1 MTDGGTS
8 AGRTDVKTG
17 WKMTLIAAAVI
28 AAAGAGVIVVRGSH
42 ARSASRAAPDPAV
55 VSLVKVS
62 RGDLQA
68 TVAASGQLQ
77 PNTITTVRPDS
88 NMPTRKLV
96 KILVKEG
103 DRVRTGQALAEVDPS
118 GLDLDLA
125 SARANV
131 EAQKAK
137 LANLLAR
144 PAGLDLA
151 AADASL
157 ASAKNTLDTA
167 QESFDNTKNLFD
179 KGLAAR
185 KDLTDAE
192 RALQAAKAAYTSAQ
206 LSYENV
212 KAQNTDADIQAQRSA
227 VASAESDLQ
236 KTQLI
241 YDSATIRSPVPGVV
255 AEVPVLTGDLISPST
270 ALMTVVDPDPMW
282 LQAQVN
288 ETDMGQVRIGQSATV
303 TPSGFPDLRLQGRVT
318 QIDLH
323 AQVVSNV
330 SVFTTTIEVP
340 NRDGR
345 LLWGMNAD
353 ADISVIDL
361 KNVLT
366 LPTSAI
372 RTSNGVST
380 VTILDGGQQVSWDI
394 QTGATDGTRTQ
405 ILAGLDEGTE
415 VVSGRRSSSGA
426 SGAASGPGG
435 PAMGQVFRI
444 LH

>member
-1 MTDGGTS
+1 V
-8 AGRTDVKTG
+8 A
-17 WKMTLIAAAVI
+17 LIAAAVVVVAGVGLLAI
-28 AAAGAGVIVVRGSH
+28 RGTSSAGA
-42 ARSASRAAPDPAV
+42 ASRAAADPAAPT
-55 VSLVKVS
+55 LVKVA
-62 RGDLQA
+62 RGDLTA
-68 TVAASGQLQ
+68 SIAASGQLQ
-77 PNTITTVRPDS
+77 PNTITTIRPDS

-96 KILVKEG
+96 KILVNEG
-103 DRVRTGQALAEVDPS
+103 DRVKSGQALAEVDPS

-131 EAQKAK
+131 QAQKAK
-137 LANLLAR
+137 LANVLAK

-157 ASAKNTLDTA
+157 STAKNTL
-167 QESFDNTKNLFD
+167 ESARESYDSTKSLFD

-185 KDLTDAE
+185 NVLSDAE
-192 RALQAAKAAYTSAQ
+192 RALQAAKAGYTSAQ

-212 KAQNTDADIQAQRSA
+212 KAQNVDADVQAQRSA

-236 KTQLI
+236 KAQLI
-241 YDSATIRSPVPGVV
+241 YDSITIRSPVAGVV
-255 AEVPVLTGDLISPST
+255 AEIVVNAGDLISPST
-270 ALMTVVDPDPMW
+270 ALMTVIDPNPMW

-288 ETDMGQVRIGQSATV
+288 ETDMAQLRVGQLATV
-303 TPSGFPDLRLQGRVT
+303 TPSGFPDMNLRGKVT

-340 NRDGR
+340 NKDGR

-353 ADISVIDL
+353 AEISVLAL

-372 RTSNGVST
+372 KTSNGAAS
-380 VTILDGGQQVSWDI
+380 VTIIDGGQQVAWDV
-394 QTGATDGTRTQ
+394 QTGATDGARTQ
-405 ILAGLDEGTE
+405 IVAGLDEGTE
-415 VVSGRRSSSGA
+415 VVLSRRSAA
-426 SGAASGPGG
+426 SGAGTAAARRSPSLG
-435 PAMGQVFRI
+435 AMFGI

>member
-1 MTDGGTS
+1 M
-8 AGRTDVKTG
+8 KTG
-17 WKMTLIAAAVI
+17 WKVTLAVAAVVVAAGVVVI
-28 AAAGAGVIVVRGSH
+28 AARGP
-42 ARSASRAAPDPAV
+42 RSGDKTRAADPAAV
-55 VSLVKVS
+55 PIVKVS

-68 TVAASGQLQ
+68 TVTASGQLQ

-96 KILVKEG
+96 KLFVKEG
-103 DRVRTGQALAEVDPS
+103 DRVKAGQPLAEVDPS

-144 PAGLDLA
+144 PADLDLA
-151 AADASL
+151 AAEASL
-157 ASAKNTLDTA
+157 ATARNTQDSA
-167 QESFDNTKNLFD
+167 QESYANTKSLFD
-179 KGLAAR
+179 KGLAAK
-185 KDLTDAE
+185 KDLADAE
-192 RALQAAKAAYTSAQ
+192 RALQAAAAAYTSAR
-206 LSYENV
+206 LNRDNV

-236 KTQLI
+236 KSQLI
-241 YDSATIRSPVPGVV
+241 YDSAVIRSPVAGVV
-255 AEVPVLTGDLISPST
+255 AEIPVLAGDLISPST

-288 ETDMGQVRIGQSATV
+288 ETDMGQVRIGERAVV
-303 TPSGFPDLRLQGRVT
+303 TPSGFPDLRLPGKVT

-340 NRDGR
+340 NHDGR

-353 ADISVIDL
+353 ADISVLDL
-361 KNVLT
+361 KNVLL
-366 LPTSAI
+366 LPASAI
-372 RTSNGVST
+372 RTTGGVTT
-380 VTILDGGQQVSWDI
+380 VTILDEGKQVAWEV

-405 ILAGLDEGTE
+405 IVAGLDEGTE
-415 VVSGRRSSSGA
+415 VVSNRRTPGA
-426 SGAASGPGG
+426 VGGAGGPGG
-435 PAMGQVFRI
+435 PPMGQVFRI

>member
-1 MTDGGTS
+1 M
-8 AGRTDVKTG
+8 KTG
-17 WKMTLIAAAVI
+17 VKVALIAAAVVV
-28 AAAGAGVIVVRGSH
+28 AAGVGLLVVRGTSS
-42 ARSASRAAPDPAV
+42 ARAASRAAADPAAPT
-55 VSLVKVS
+55 LVKVA
-62 RGDLQA
+62 RGDLSA
-68 TVAASGQLQ
+68 SIAASGQLQ
-77 PNTITTVRPDS
+77 PNTITTIRPDS

-96 KILVKEG
+96 KILVNEG
-103 DRVRTGQALAEVDPS
+103 DRVKSGQALAEVDPS

-125 SARANV
+125 SSRANV
-131 EAQKAK
+131 QAQKAK
-137 LANLLAR
+137 LANVLAK

-157 ASAKNTLDTA
+157 STAKNTLDSA
-167 QESFDNTKNLFD
+167 QESYDSTKSLFD

-185 KDLTDAE
+185 NVQSDAE
-192 RALQAAKAAYTSAQ
+192 RALQSAKAGYTSAE

-212 KAQNTDADIQAQRSA
+212 KAQNVDADVQAQRSA

-236 KTQLI
+236 KAQLI
-241 YDSATIRSPVPGVV
+241 YDSITIRSPVAGVV
-255 AEVPVLTGDLISPST
+255 AEIAVNAGDLISPST
-270 ALMTVVDPDPMW
+270 ALMTVIDPNPMW

-288 ETDMGQVRIGQSATV
+288 ETDMAQLRVGQTATV
-303 TPSGFPDLRLQGRVT
+303 TPSGFPDMNLRGKVT

-340 NRDGR
+340 NKDGR

-353 ADISVIDL
+353 AEISVLAL

-372 RTSNGVST
+372 KTSNGAAS
-380 VTILDGGQQVSWDI
+380 VTIIDGGQQVAWDV

-405 ILAGLDEGTE
+405 IVAGLDEGTD
-415 VVSGRRSSSGA
+415 VVLLRRTTAGSTGTTTPRAGPPVGA
-426 SGAASGPGG
+426 MFGL
-435 PAMGQVFRI
+435 FR
-444 LH
+444 

>member
-1 MTDGGTS
+1 M
-8 AGRTDVKTG
+8 KTG
-17 WKMTLIAAAVI
+17 WKVTLAVAAVVVAAGVVVI
-28 AAAGAGVIVVRGSH
+28 AARGP
-42 ARSASRAAPDPAV
+42 RSGDKTRAADPAAV
-55 VSLVKVS
+55 PIVKVS

-68 TVAASGQLQ
+68 TVTASGQLQ

-96 KILVKEG
+96 KLFVKEG
-103 DRVRTGQALAEVDPS
+103 DRVKAGQPLAEVDPS

-144 PAGLDLA
+144 PADLDLA
-151 AADASL
+151 AAEASL
-157 ASAKNTLDTA
+157 ATAKNTQDSA
-167 QESFDNTKNLFD
+167 QESYANTKSLFD
-179 KGLAAR
+179 KGLAAK
-185 KDLTDAE
+185 KDLADAE
-192 RALQAAKAAYTSAQ
+192 RALQAAAAAYTSAR
-206 LSYENV
+206 LNRDNV

-236 KTQLI
+236 KSQLI
-241 YDSATIRSPVPGVV
+241 YDSAVIRSPVAGVV
-255 AEVPVLTGDLISPST
+255 AEIPVLAGDLISPST

-288 ETDMGQVRIGQSATV
+288 ETDMGQVRIGERAVV
-303 TPSGFPDLRLQGRVT
+303 TPSGFPDLRLPGKVT

-340 NRDGR
+340 NHDGR

-353 ADISVIDL
+353 ADISVLDL
-361 KNVLT
+361 KNVLL
-366 LPTSAI
+366 LPASAI
-372 RTSNGVST
+372 RTTGGVTT
-380 VTILDGGQQVSWDI
+380 VTILDEGKQVAWEV

-405 ILAGLDEGTE
+405 IVAGLDEGTE
-415 VVSGRRSSSGA
+415 VVANRRTP
-426 SGAASGPGG
+426 GAAGAGGPGG
-435 PAMGQVFRI
+435 PPMGQVFRI